1 MASLCFGDF
10 CSSLWEA
17 KPCWDQGVGEDEVSS
32 ESLTRGEQ

>member
-17 KPCWDQGVGEDEVSS
+17 KPCWDQEGV
-32 ESLTRGEQ
+32 RGGGGGKMSFQ